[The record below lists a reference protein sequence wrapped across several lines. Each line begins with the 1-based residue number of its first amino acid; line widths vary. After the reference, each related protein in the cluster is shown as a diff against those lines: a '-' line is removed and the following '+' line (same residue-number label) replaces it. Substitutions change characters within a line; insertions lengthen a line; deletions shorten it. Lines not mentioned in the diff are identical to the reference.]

1 MTDWDRVVSFWT
13 DEAGRRLVKYD
24 DGRLEPLD
32 AADEP
37 GTVGDITRTR
47 TEKPKPSPTHSV
59 AVGPKVAGDALR
71 VVLRDLWDE
80 HVALTRMVIVSFAA
94 GLPDLAVVQARLMKN
109 QDAIAQ
115 AVGAAVPLEPAAT
128 AKLAS
133 LLKQHIAGAVDVL
146 KAAKSGN
153 ASAALAAW
161 DENGRQLADFIA
173 APFSLT
179 QTQARTM
186 IQAHLDATV
195 AEAVARL
202 KGDWAADIAAYD
214 KARQHAL
221 HMADVMAQAK
231 GG

>member
-1 MTDWDRVVSFWT
+1 MIDWDRVVSFWT
-13 DEAGRRLVKYD
+13 DAAGRRLVKYD
-24 DGRLEPLD
+24 DGRLEPL
-32 AADEP
+32 DEP

-59 AVGPKVAGDALR
+59 AVGPKVAGVPLR
-71 VVLRDLWDE
+71 VALHDLWDE

-94 GLPDLAVVQARLMKN
+94 GLPDLPVIQARLMKN

-115 AVGAAVPLEPAAT
+115 AIGAAVPLEPAAT
-128 AKLAS
+128 AKLAT

-146 KAAKSGN
+146 EAAKAGD
-153 ASAALAAW
+153 AAKALAAW
-161 DENGRQLADFIA
+161 NENGRQLADYIA

-179 QTQARTM
+179 QAQSRAM
-186 IQAHLDATV
+186 VQAHLDTTV

-202 KGDWAADIAAYD
+202 KGDWAADMAAYD

-221 HMADVMAQAK
+221 HMADVMARQL